1 MSKRGRKDT
10 FLVLNFIMEKQN
22 PSAFL
27 LKYIEFYAD
36 IDPLC
41 LTKTHLH
48 LKLLLNNSQS
58 PVAKAEANFF
68 FRRTVL
74 KC

>member
-1 MSKRGRKDT
+1 
-10 FLVLNFIMEKQN
+10 MEKQN

-48 LKLLLNNSQS
+48 LKLFLSNSQS
-58 PVAKAEANFF
+58 PVAKAEAFF
-68 FRRTVL
+68 FFDEL
-74 KC
+74 F